1 MNYPHHW
8 SSVLGWRVAE
18 VVQEHWVRLEE
29 CREWA
34 QVQLGAGFYTTIW
47 SWFEIFFHSWSSLKQ
62 TPGARERLFI
72 ECSTGLMISMI
83 SYSPIPN
90 LVYLKVATMEGP
102 KGHSGEVDEGALQPQ
117 RIWGHQLFTALN
129 FFKKS
134 RQSICFVHLIRWVL
148 SRHVAY
154 PLID

>member
-1 MNYPHHW
+1 M
-8 SSVLGWRVAE
+8 R
-18 VVQEHWVRLEE
+18 
-29 CREWA
+29 
-34 QVQLGAGFYTTIW
+34 
-47 SWFEIFFHSWSSLKQ
+47 Q

-117 RIWGHQLFTALN
+117 RI
-129 FFKKS
+129 
-134 RQSICFVHLIRWVL
+134 
-148 SRHVAY
+148 
-154 PLID
+154 